1 MGLALA
7 SVLVLLGVVLYFS
20 ATIGAHLSMTLRT
33 IMTRLMGMILV
44 AIAVEMLGAGLVKV
58 LPGLGS

>member
-1 MGLALA
+1 M
-7 SVLVLLGVVLYFS
+7 LVLLGVVLYFS

-58 LPGLGS
+58 LTGLDS